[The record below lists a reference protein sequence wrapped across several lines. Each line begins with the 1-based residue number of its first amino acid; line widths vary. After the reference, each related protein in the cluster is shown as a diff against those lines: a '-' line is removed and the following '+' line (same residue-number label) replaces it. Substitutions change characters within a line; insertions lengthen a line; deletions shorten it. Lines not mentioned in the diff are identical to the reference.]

1 MGNIESKDILHLYNQ
16 KYRYFQKEMNQRLR
30 KYDLYAS
37 QWTILYCLDQSGP
50 ITQTDIWKYLNIEA
64 PTVTRTLS
72 RLEKNGWVERLPG
85 QDKREKMIYLT
96 EEAKTELPKIKRTMK
111 QFDDDV
117 LHRLDQG
124 ERKLLYQLLS
134 KLTSEV

>member
-1 MGNIESKDILHLYNQ
+1 MDNIKSKDILHLYNQ
-16 KYRYFQKEMNQRLR
+16 KYRYFNKEMNQRLR

-37 QWTILYCLDQSGP
+37 QWAILYCLDQSGP
-50 ITQTDIWKYLNIEA
+50 LTQTDIWKYLNIEA

-85 QDKREKMIYLT
+85 EDKREKMIYLT
-96 EEAKTELPKIKRTMK
+96 EEAKKELPNIKITMK
-111 QFDDDV
+111 QFDDDM
-117 LHRLDQG
+117 LQQLDQN